1 MSEESTTELLNILN
15 KLDQTELDQY
25 IQQYGHTEMNVFIF
39 SEYIAKHHPI
49 HCYHSPQ

>member
-1 MSEESTTELLNILN
+1 MSEKSTTELLNILN

-39 SEYIAKHHPI
+39 QNILQNTIYPLL
-49 HCYHSPQ
+49 P